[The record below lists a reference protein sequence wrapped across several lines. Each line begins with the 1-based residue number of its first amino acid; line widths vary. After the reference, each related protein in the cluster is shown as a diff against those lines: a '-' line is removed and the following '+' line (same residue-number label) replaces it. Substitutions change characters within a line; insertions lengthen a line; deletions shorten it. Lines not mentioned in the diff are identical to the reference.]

1 MHIAQYCWYRSPGSK
16 RSSPKLN
23 CVKSHRQTLQDQKK
37 SPQEFICGTH
47 IMVVRDYIILIKQQ
61 STESTGKKPV
71 FQIRV
76 LLSGSR
82 SDFFSWVRTRIGQKI
97 QTRSGK
103 SGSGSMK
110 KTPENCKYKFKQK
123 NISYLALSTLSF
135 LVRFIQNLSKE
146 HHLDRFILFKKTLT

>member
-1 MHIAQYCWYRSPGSK
+1 MPQCGFETVISQTELCEISETNSAGSK
-16 RSSPKLN
+16 E
-23 CVKSHRQTLQDQKK
+23 K
-37 SPQEFICGTH
+37 SPRIYLWNTH
-47 IMVVRDYIILIKQQ
+47 NGWMFFRDYIILIKQH

-76 LLSGSR
+76 LLFGSR
-82 SDFFSWVRTRIGQKI
+82 SDFFSWVRTRIDQKI

-146 HHLDRFILFKKTLT
+146 HHLDCFSL